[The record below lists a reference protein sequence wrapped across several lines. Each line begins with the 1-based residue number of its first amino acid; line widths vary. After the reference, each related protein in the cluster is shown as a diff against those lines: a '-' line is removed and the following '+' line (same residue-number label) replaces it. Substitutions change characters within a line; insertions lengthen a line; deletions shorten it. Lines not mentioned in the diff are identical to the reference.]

1 MSIKA
6 EESYEEKERK
16 HHNISLMLNNYDD
29 IFSDFDPRP
38 YSERA
43 LSVDF
48 LDETKRASV
57 DKVSGGIELRMLV
70 PPNLRN
76 SEKEKTIKK
85 RLKAHFER
93 HAKQMQH
100 KHSRVILDG
109 VIFIFAGIIT
119 MLFAT
124 LFLFKL
130 SQANMLTHFLL
141 ILFEPAGWFFFWE
154 GLSQIIF
161 EAEKQKPD
169 LEFYQ
174 KMARCSI
181 FFSAY

>member
-1 MSIKA
+1 MSIKS

-57 DKVSGGIELRMLV
+57 DKVSGGIELRMLL
-70 PPNLRN
+70 PSHLRN

-93 HAKQMQH
+93 HAKEVQH
-100 KHSRVILDG
+100 QHNKIILNG
-109 VIFIFAGIIT
+109 AILIFTGIIT
-119 MLFAT
+119 MIFAT
-124 LFLFKL
+124 FFLFKL
-130 SQANMLTHFLL
+130 SQTNMFTHFLL

-154 GLSQIIF
+154 GLYQVMF
-161 EAEKQKPD
+161 ETDKQKPD
-169 LEFYQ
+169 LEFYK
-174 KMARCSI
+174 KMARCEMHFAS
-181 FFSAY
+181 Y

>member
-1 MSIKA
+1 MSIKS
-6 EESYEEKERK
+6 EEHYEKKERR

-57 DKVSGGIELRMLV
+57 DKVSGGLELRMLV
-70 PPNLRN
+70 PSHLRN

-85 RLKAHFER
+85 RLRNHFER
-93 HAKQMQH
+93 HAKEMQH
-100 KHSRVILDG
+100 KHNRVFLDG
-109 VIFIFAGIIT
+109 AIFIFTGIIT

-124 LFLFKL
+124 IFLFK
-130 SQANMLTHFLL
+130 SSEQSMGVHFLL
-141 ILFEPAGWFFFWE
+141 ILFEPAGWFFLWE

-169 LEFYQ
+169 LEFYR
-174 KMARCSI
+174 KMARCEMHFAS
-181 FFSAY
+181 Y

>member
-6 EESYEEKERK
+6 EESYEEKERR

-57 DKVSGGIELRMLV
+57 DKSSGGIELRMLV
-70 PPNLRN
+70 PANLRN
-76 SEKEKTIKK
+76 AEKEKTIKK

-93 HAKQMQH
+93 HAKDMQH
-100 KHSRVILDG
+100 QHNKIFLDG
-109 VIFIFAGIIT
+109 AIFIFTGMVMMA
-119 MLFAT
+119 FAT
-124 LFLFKL
+124 FFLFKL
-130 SQANMLTHFLL
+130 SKENMLTYFLL

-154 GLSQIIF
+154 GLHKVMF
-161 EAEKQKPD
+161 EPNKQKPD
-169 LEFYQ
+169 LEFYK
-174 KMARCSI
+174 KMARCNI
-181 FFSAY
+181 YFSSY